1 MTLQGKN
8 GKNRISYFILGV
20 NKKQNEI
27 ENVPLSV
34 ACLLKEIDRR
44 GLSL

>member
-1 MTLQGKN
+1 MTLQGKD
-8 GKNRISYFILGV
+8 GKNQISCFILGV

-27 ENVPLSV
+27 ENIPLSV

-44 GLSL
+44 GFSL